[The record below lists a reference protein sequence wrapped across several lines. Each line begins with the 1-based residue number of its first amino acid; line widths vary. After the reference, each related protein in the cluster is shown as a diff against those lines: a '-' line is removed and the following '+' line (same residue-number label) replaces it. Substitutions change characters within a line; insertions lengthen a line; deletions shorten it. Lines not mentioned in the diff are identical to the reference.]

1 MLRDTLAKLSELH
14 GVSGVEN
21 EVREFIIKE
30 IKPYCDEVKVNST
43 GSVIAF
49 KKGRNTPEN
58 KLMICAH
65 MDEVGLIVTDIS
77 EKGLLS
83 FATVGGI
90 DARVLCGTP
99 VLVGD
104 DKIPGVIGAKPI
116 HLLKEDERSKAPEV
130 NGMYIDIGALT
141 RDEAL
146 QSVCPG
152 DYAVFDTN
160 FGEFG
165 DGLLK
170 GKALDDRAGCAV
182 LMEIIKRDLDCD
194 LYFVFST
201 MEEVGLRGAKC
212 AAFSLAP
219 DMAIVVES
227 TTAADI
233 PGVDECSK
241 VCKVGEGAVISF
253 MDRATIYDRGLF
265 KMVQRIASDRAI
277 KWQFKKGVTGGNDS
291 GSIHNSRGG
300 VRTAAISLPCR
311 YLHSPCGVIAENDLN
326 AVCELVHAL
335 AEKAAMSK

>member
-1 MLRDTLAKLSELH
+1 MLRDTLARLSELH
-14 GVSGVEN
+14 GVSGVED
-21 EVREFIIKE
+21 EVREYIIKE
-30 IKPYCDEVKVNST
+30 IKPYCDEVSVNST

-49 KKGRNTPEN
+49 KKGKNTPEN

-141 RDEAL
+141 KDEAL

-182 LMEIIKRDLDCD
+182 LMEIIKRDLNCD

-241 VCKVGEGAVISF
+241 VCRVGEGAVISF
-253 MDRATIYDRGLF
+253 MDRTTIYDRGLL
-265 KMVQRIASDRAI
+265 KMVQRIANERGI

-291 GSIHNSRGG
+291 GTIHNSRGG
-300 VRTAAISLPCR
+300 IRTSAISLPCR
-311 YLHSPCGVIAENDLN
+311 YLHSPCGVIAESDLN

-335 AEKAAMSK
+335 AEKAAMNQ

>member
-14 GVSGVEN
+14 GVSGVED
-21 EVREFIIKE
+21 EVRDYIIKE
-30 IKPYCDEVKVNST
+30 IKPYCDEVTVNST

-49 KKGRNTPEN
+49 KKGKNTPEN

-65 MDEVGLIVTDIS
+65 MDEVGLIITNIDGN
-77 EKGLLS
+77 GLLK
-83 FATVGGI
+83 FATVGSI

-104 DKIPGVIGAKPI
+104 DKLPGVIGAKPI
-116 HLLKEDERSKAPEV
+116 HLLENDEKSKVPEV
-130 NGMYIDIGALT
+130 KEMYIDIGAT
-141 RDEAL
+141 NQQEAL
-146 QSVCPG
+146 MSVCPG

-182 LMEIIKRDLDCD
+182 LMEIIKRELDCD
-194 LYFVFST
+194 LYFVFSS

-212 AAFSLAP
+212 AAFSVAP

-241 VCKVGEGAVISF
+241 ICRIGGGAVISF
-253 MDRATIYDRGLF
+253 MDRTTIYDRGLF
-265 KMVQRIASDRAI
+265 KMEQRIANERGI
-277 KWQFKKGVTGGNDS
+277 NWQFKKGVTGGNDS
-291 GSIHNSRGG
+291 GTIHNSRSG

-311 YLHSPCGVIAENDLN
+311 YLHSPCGVISESDLN
-326 AVCELVHAL
+326 AVCELVYSL
-335 AEKAAMSK
+335 AQKAAMSK